1 MIDIRLWADVR
12 CPWCWIGYHRL
23 RKATALLGEE
33 LTVHHRSFLLE
44 PDGPPTAGQ
53 MLPDVA
59 TSEWGMME
67 QQWERLSS
75 TIREAGREVGLD
87 IAIDTA
93 LRVDSRAAHRLLRSV
108 KERAL
113 DVDAAWEIVFAAHLS
128 ENLDISSPQVLAEL
142 GRRMGL
148 SDSEVET
155 AVDSPRL
162 DTAVRDDHDEAVRRG
177 FPSVPTYL
185 LGDHSISGARSAAD
199 IASFLHSEAVSR

>member
-12 CPWCWIGYHRL
+12 CPWCWIGHRRL
-23 RKATALLGEE
+23 REAAAHLGEE
-33 LTVHHRSFLLE
+33 LMLQYRSFLLE
-44 PDGPPTAGQ
+44 PDGPPSVGQ
-53 MLPDVA
+53 TLPEVA
-59 TSEWGMME
+59 TSEWGMTE
-67 QQWERLSS
+67 QQWAQLSN

-93 LRVDSRAAHRLLRSV
+93 LRVDSRAAHRLLHAV

-113 DVDAAWEIVFAAHLS
+113 DVDAAWEIVFAAHLT

-148 SDSEVET
+148 HRSDVEA

-177 FPSVPTYL
+177 FPAVPTYL
-185 LGDHSISGARSAAD
+185 LGDHSLSGARSAAD
-199 IASFLHSEAVSR
+199 IASFLRSEAVSR